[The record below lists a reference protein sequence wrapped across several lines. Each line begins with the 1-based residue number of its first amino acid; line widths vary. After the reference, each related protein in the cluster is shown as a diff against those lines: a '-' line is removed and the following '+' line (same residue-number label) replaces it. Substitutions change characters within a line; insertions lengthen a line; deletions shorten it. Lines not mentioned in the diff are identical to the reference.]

1 MDGIA
6 PVKRRRWA
14 GVAALAVVLSAACGS
29 GIEDGSPNRTVAAA
43 VPPISG
49 AVDVPAAYGVS
60 VAETMSL
67 EEGLEILEELEE
79 DDTEIIQSGAAGEP
93 RADLP
98 DHAISLTA
106 FDLDGSEDSPVRASE
121 FVVANFFPRP
131 VRVNVICLVDG
142 RQVPCSD
149 EAEVW
154 RVELDEPGMAILD
167 LPEAEGR
174 RDVLLVEESDER
186 VERVFPVSWVYPV
199 DSFDVP
205 FPILGAPLPEIA
217 NPRGGCDWALLRDGL
232 ESATRKVLRAVGE
245 APVHLVISICP
256 EHSSYEMFPVFIVDE
271 TTVVYIKGLDPF
283 MARPGAV
290 YGWELPDELLS
301 AGNKIRAAVVRRAPG
316 WGFWLTNPMI
326 TAAPG
331 G

>member
-1 MDGIA
+1 MGGAA
-6 PVKRRRWA
+6 PVTRRRWA
-14 GVAALAVVLSAACGS
+14 GAAALAVVLSAACS
-29 GIEDGSPNRTVAAA
+29 SA
-43 VPPISG
+43 PPISG

-60 VAETMSL
+60 VAETMNL
-67 EEGLEILEELEE
+67 EDGLDILEELEE
-79 DDTEIIQSGAAGEP
+79 DDAEIIHSGAAGEP
-93 RADLP
+93 RDDLP
-98 DHAISLTA
+98 DHAISLAA
-106 FDLDGSEDSPVRASE
+106 FELDGSEDSPVRASE

-131 VRVNVICLVDG
+131 VRVNVICLVNG
-142 RQVPCSD
+142 YQVPCSE
-149 EAEVW
+149 EAGVW
-154 RVELDEPGMAILD
+154 RVELNEPGMAILD

-205 FPILGAPLPEIA
+205 FPVLGDPLPEIA
-217 NPRGGCDWALLRDGL
+217 NPLGDGCDWALLRDGL
-232 ESATRKVLRAVGE
+232 ESATRKVLRTVGE

-283 MARPGAV
+283 MAQPGAV

-316 WGFWLTNPMI
+316 WGFWLTNPLI
-326 TAAPG
+326 TATGPEG
-331 G
+331 